1 MTKKITSQQIQRVYG
16 MGAVLGIFA
25 SENKQ
30 DNLHLLIEAIYS
42 LTEAEYKE
50 EPPGRFTY
58 QRRGD
63 LVEMLKRYVYNAENK
78 YIAKGSGYGEAKY

>member
-30 DNLHLLIEAIYS
+30 DNLHLLIEAITGKDSISS
-42 LTEAEYKE
+42 LT
-50 EPPGRFTY
+50 
-58 QRRGD
+58 
-63 LVEMLKRYVYNAENK
+63 
-78 YIAKGSGYGEAKY
+78 